1 MDKLRLFDIDID
13 NVTMDEALTRV
24 DGLVR
29 ERRNAY
35 VVAANVDC
43 VMKLQQDRD
52 FMAIFHDAALVL
64 ADGMPLI
71 WVSRLFKKPLKG
83 RVTGADLFP
92 AACRLA
98 AEKGYR
104 VFLLGADKG
113 VAAEA
118 ARKLMQ
124 RYPGLDVCGTYSPSY
139 GFEKNPEENARIV
152 AMLREARPDML
163 FVGVGA
169 PKQEKWIYRYRDE
182 YDIPVSFSV
191 GAAIDFAA
199 GKVKRSPVWMQ
210 RVGLEW
216 FYRFLKEP
224 KRLFRRYFIED
235 TQFLTLTL
243 REWRQQRN
251 RHAAR
256 STGH

>member
-1 MDKLRLFDIDID
+1 MSKLRLFDIDID
-13 NVTMDEALTRV
+13 NVTMDEALARV
-24 DGLVR
+24 DTLVR

-43 VMKLQQDRD
+43 VMKLQKDRD
-52 FMAIFHDAALVL
+52 FMTTFRDAALVL

-71 WVSRLFKKPLKG
+71 WVSRLLKKPLKG

-104 VFLLGADKG
+104 VFFLGADKG

-118 ARKLMQ
+118 ARKLTL

-139 GFEKNPEENARIV
+139 GFEKNAEENARIV

-169 PKQEKWIYRYRDE
+169 PKQEKWIHRYRDQIE
-182 YDIPVSFSV
+182 VPVSFSV

-199 GKVKRSPVWMQ
+199 GRVRRSPVWMQ

-235 TQFLTLTL
+235 TQFLTLAL
-243 REWRQQRN
+243 REWRHQRG
-251 RHAAR
+251 RRAAPPA
-256 STGH
+256 GH